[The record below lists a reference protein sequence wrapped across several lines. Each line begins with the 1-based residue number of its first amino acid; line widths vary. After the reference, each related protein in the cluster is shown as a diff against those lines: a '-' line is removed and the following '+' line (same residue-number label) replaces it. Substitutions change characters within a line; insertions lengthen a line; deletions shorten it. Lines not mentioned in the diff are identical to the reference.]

1 MIRKLLFL
9 ATWIVVGGTI
19 AIAANAMPVQQST
32 NPNDPYYCPPGA
44 KYCPVPGRDNT
55 HFLDTHFGVDAAT
68 GQVTRYEGNVHP
80 DEVANSLSTKEE
92 VILTMP
98 TISVE
103 NRYNPNPASPL
114 PPQTVQPVYGQ
125 PQNPA
130 QYAQPVYQQQ
140 PQQYSP
146 YQPNPQQQQQTR
158 VATRQGVSPARIKT
172 SEVADQQVV
181 RQIDTKNSTGED
193 KRVPWWKGGMWRNR
207 KSNDNDDDDTPSRSS
222 RSSSND
228 NTPPPVSPDDMWG
241 DEDEFTGYNP
251 DGSVATGAMGSQ
263 GGYQQNNPYQDPYQ
277 TYQDPF
283 AQPPQAYAGVTNDPS
298 GTSGFVGDSYTLPG
312 SPPPTSPYNNGYVYP
327 GTSYSQESM
336 NNFGPNAYPQPSA
349 PMQTTMSPSYGD
361 PYAAP
366 MPAQPVMSAPPAPIP
381 TQAQPPASN
390 GQRGSAQ
397 FENAVNMVKNNRF
410 AEAKSL
416 LLSETSASPNNPA
429 VWRWLG
435 DAQYNLLELQDAI
448 DSYQSALRLDPN
460 DYYALR
466 GQGFAYLHRGHEL
479 WRKMMEEL
487 NLSQRDQA
495 AATFAQAHENYRQS
509 LAKLG
514 DCLRRAPNDSEAVYG
529 EAMAAE
535 GASRKLYSNAISYIK
550 LGPEN
555 RERAELFAENCIQV
569 INKGVERAGE
579 RARQNPGESGPRAL
593 LGGLYLRKAML
604 YQQLGRNELALQELR
619 NSHGVQKSILDEI
632 DKNNQTAQKGVA
644 DCEAYWKQWGG
655 QGQL

>member
-1 MIRKLLFL
+1 MFL
-9 ATWIVVGGTI
+9 ASWIVVGASI
-19 AIAANAMPVQQST
+19 AVAANAMPVQAY
-32 NPNDPYYCPPGA
+32 NPNDPNDPYYCPPGA

-55 HFLDTHFGVDAAT
+55 QFLDTHLGMDANT
-68 GQVTRYEGNVHP
+68 GKITRYSGTVHP
-80 DEVANSLSTKEE
+80 DEVMNNLSTKEE
-92 VILTMP
+92 VIFTMP

-103 NRYNPNPASPL
+103 NRYNPNPSTPL
-114 PPQTVQPVYGQ
+114 PPQIVQPIYGQ
-125 PQNPA
+125 PQYTA
-130 QYAQPVYQQQ
+130 QYNAQPVYQQQ
-140 PQQYSP
+140 QYTQQPQTP
-146 YQPNPQQQQQTR
+146 
-158 VATRQGVSPARIKT
+158 VATRQGVSPARIRT

-181 RQIDTKNSTGED
+181 RQIDTKTSTGED

-207 KSNDNDDDDTPSRSS
+207 KSNDDDDEEQSSRSS
-222 RSSSND
+222 RSRSAD
-228 NTPPPVSPDDMWG
+228 DDTPPPVSPDDMWG

-251 DGSVATGAMGSQ
+251 DGSVATRAAAGSN

-277 TYQDPF
+277 TYQDPY
-283 AQPPQAYAGVTNDPS
+283 AQPPQSYTNDPS
-298 GTSGFVGDSYTLPG
+298 GTTGFVGDAYTLPG

-327 GTSYSQESM
+327 GTTYSQESM
-336 NNFGPNAYPQPSA
+336 NSIGPNAYAA
-349 PMQTTMSPSYGD
+349 PAAPQTTMSPSPSYSD
-361 PYAAP
+361 PYAFPSAP
-366 MPAQPVMSAPPAPIP
+366 TQPTMSAPPAPIP
-381 TQAQPPASN
+381 AAPAAAPS
-390 GQRGSAQ
+390 QRGSAQ
-397 FENAVNMVKNNRF
+397 FENAVNMVKNSRF

-429 VWRWLG
+429 VWRWLA

-448 DSYQSALRLDPN
+448 DSYQTALRLDPN

-514 DCLRRAPNDSEAVYG
+514 DCLRRAPNDGEAIYG

-569 INKGVERAGE
+569 INKGVERASE

-604 YQQLGRNELALQELR
+604 YQQLGRNELALAELR